1 MKKLLLLTIT
11 TAGLLVACGDDN
23 QATITEQEKKIADL
37 EKQVQQLTD
46 VLAVKEED
54 VSVESEVLEETTEGT
69 EDEEYQMFETNVGE
83 VAELKETLPDYS
95 YTQGDYYR
103 VYAEGSPIEHEIFKL
118 QVSSVVKSKYAASDL
133 TVYEL
138 IPEDGFTHI
147 IVTFIAENVSHRA
160 TGPGDSIKPRLAA
173 TNGGEIIKQF
183 EDNPGVSNHYLE
195 ILGFDG
201 NPELYKKIPRMT
213 KFEYVVAYKV
223 PDEYLDGKT
232 QWQLLQRQTLG
243 FNGEPYLSNLGTLK
257 TME

>member
-1 MKKLLLLTIT
+1 MKKLLLLTLT

-23 QATITEQEKKIADL
+23 QATISEQEKKIAEL
-37 EKQVQQLTD
+37 EKQAQKLTD
-46 VLAVKEED
+46 ALKEEE
-54 VSVESEVLEETTEGT
+54 VPVESEVLEETTEAIE
-69 EDEEYQMFETNVGE
+69 EDGYQMFETNVGE

-95 YTQGDYYR
+95 YTQGEYYR
-103 VYAEGSPIEHEIFKL
+103 VYEEGSPIEHEIFKL

-147 IVTFIAENVSHRA
+147 IVTLIAENVSNRA
-160 TGPGDSIKPRLAA
+160 TGSGDSIKPKLAA
-173 TNGGEIIKQF
+173 TDGEKIIKDF
-183 EDNPGVSNHYLE
+183 KEDPGIANQYLE

-223 PDEYLDGKT
+223 PDEYLDGNT
-232 QWQLLQRQTLG
+232 QWQLMQSEMWG
-243 FNGEPYLSNLGTLK
+243 YSGEPYLANLGTLK